1 MSFRTRLVL
10 AAAYLVA
17 AVVLALEIPLA
28 LSIERRADSDFQAD
42 VLSRTALLA
51 ARISDDV
58 AAARQG
64 GRASTPV
71 P

>member
-28 LSIERRADSDFQAD
+28 LSIERRFWP
-42 VLSRTALLA
+42 
-51 ARISDDV
+51 
-58 AAARQG
+58 
-64 GRASTPV
+64 RASPTTWRP
-71 P
+71 